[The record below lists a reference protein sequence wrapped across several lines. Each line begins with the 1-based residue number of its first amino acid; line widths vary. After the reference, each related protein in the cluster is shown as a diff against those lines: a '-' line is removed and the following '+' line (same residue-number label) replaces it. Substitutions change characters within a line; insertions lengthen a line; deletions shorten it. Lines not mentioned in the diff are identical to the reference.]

1 MKVTALVI
9 IILLSIHQN
18 ANAQFGKKLKEA
30 ITGNTTTTNENS
42 GSVEEEK
49 VKNVGKSF
57 TISTKFGDVK
67 YDIDISAV
75 MIAENKSADATTQH
89 FLTTTKKQ

>member
-1 MKVTALVI
+1 MMVMISSTLFAINYKDKFKKMKMKVTALVI

-67 YDIDISAV
+67 YTLILV
-75 MIAENKSADATTQH
+75 P
-89 FLTTTKKQ
+89 L